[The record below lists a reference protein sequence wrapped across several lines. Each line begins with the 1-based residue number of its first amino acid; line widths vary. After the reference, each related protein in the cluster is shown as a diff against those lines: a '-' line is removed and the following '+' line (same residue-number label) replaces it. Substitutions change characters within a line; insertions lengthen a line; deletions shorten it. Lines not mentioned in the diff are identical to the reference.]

1 MNYLLMALMVFNIY
15 SQEVVVTAYTA
26 APDECGGNGDG
37 VTASGYRAT
46 EGVTIAADHIPLFSI
61 VEIDDWLYIVQDR
74 FGGGYDNKIDI
85 FMQDKERA
93 FQFGRQVK
101 TVKIYQLGE

>member
-1 MNYLLMALMVFNIY
+1 MNYLLMALLVFNIY
-15 SQEVVVTAYTA
+15 SQDVVVTAYTA
-26 APDECGGNGDG
+26 DPDECGGRGEG
-37 VTASGYRAT
+37 ITASGYKAT
-46 EGVTIAADHIPLFSI
+46 EGVTVAADHLPFGTI
-61 VEIDDWLYIVQDR
+61 VEIDGNMYIVTDR

-85 FMQDKERA
+85 FMQDKEKA